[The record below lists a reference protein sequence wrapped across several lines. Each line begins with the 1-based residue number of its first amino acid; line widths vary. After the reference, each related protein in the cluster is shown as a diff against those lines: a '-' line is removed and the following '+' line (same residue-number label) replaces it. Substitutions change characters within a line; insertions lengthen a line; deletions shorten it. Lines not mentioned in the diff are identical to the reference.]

1 MAHPQHN
8 FTSNFNGSEGHNAEL
23 TLIINGSRKTYTPAG
38 ANQEYNVPGVARID
52 VNQVTGNDLVIAITE
67 VLAADA
73 LPILVESTGTVEDTF
88 VYQSSDSMTGEFVF
102 GKIEANDIVLAT
114 VQPDGTISKSSIAI
128 GSDLVYRVTPNVTT
142 LAEANAAFQAH
153 KLVYMDSSDCV
164 YLASQYVG
172 GTGLI
177 MYGSTVDA
185 GNILVR
191 RCTIR
196 PDNSYLYGS
205 GSTLILRMLGK
216 YTANVDPQWENL
228 GGNNWRFNMPNNDA
242 YAVLDAGAETIDSLT
257 IKLPSVSLG
266 EGYNMHFELNRLATG
281 TGVIPITFEDNNGN
295 SVGLVRTNDSF
306 SIDGTLDCKCNCERG
321 LLTILGNTWRYM
333 ELGTTRQYV
342 NQAELNKQLAALK
355 SRIIYTIPLGAV
367 DNLNVIQFRADNHG
381 AAHATLFNPPMNQDL
396 LDGSN
401 GEYSNVVVYLGETA
415 QTPIHLIFAIYE
427 FDKDYK
433 VFNWVANTDELASD
447 ADLKGNRYFPL
458 KYVKAGQESLFSDHL
473 YLFVTLV
480 KGNNLRIAG
489 NRVPDQINSVP
500 LFLSCGLYNWPQSM
514 QAATLETDQPIIN
527 TAQWSLSECRTQESQ
542 IARIFAAITNIQNPE

>member
-23 TLIINGSRKTYTPAG
+23 ALIINGSRKTYTPTG

-52 VNQVTGNDLVIAITE
+52 VSQVTGNDLVQAITE
-67 VLAADA
+67 IIAADA
-73 LPILVESTGTVEDTF
+73 LPILVDSTGTVEDTF
-88 VYQSSDSMTGEFVF
+88 VYQSSDSMTGDFIF
-102 GKIEANDIVLAT
+102 GKLETNDIVLAT
-114 VQPDGTISKSSIAI
+114 VHGDGTISKSSVAI
-128 GSDLVYRVTPNVTT
+128 GSDLVYKVTANVTT

-153 KLVYMDSSDCV
+153 KLVYLDGTDCV

-177 MYGSTVDA
+177 MYGATIDSGV
-185 GNILVR
+185 IVVR

-196 PDNSYLYGS
+196 PDDSYLFGS
-205 GSTLILRMLGK
+205 GTTMILRMLGK
-216 YTANVDPQWENL
+216 YRANVEDAWVNL
-228 GGNNWRFNMPNNDA
+228 GGNDWQFNMPNNDS
-242 YAVLDAGAETIDSLT
+242 YVKLDANGETIDSLV
-257 IKLPSVSLG
+257 IKLPTTGFG
-266 EGYNMHFELNRLATG
+266 EGYNMHFQLDRLATG
-281 TGVIPITFEDNNGN
+281 SGTIPISFKDGNGDP
-295 SVGLVRTNDSF
+295 LALLRTNDSF
-306 SIDGTLDCKCNCERG
+306 SIDGTLDCKCNCEEG

-333 ELGTTRQYV
+333 ELGTARQYV

-355 SRIIYTIPLGAV
+355 SRIIYTVPLGAV
-367 DNLNVIQFRADNHG
+367 DNLNVIQFRSDNHG

-396 LDGSN
+396 LDGFN

-415 QTPIHLIFAIYE
+415 QSVAHLIFAIYE
-427 FDKDYK
+427 FDKDNK
-433 VFNWVANTDELASD
+433 IFNWVANTDDLASD

-458 KYVKAGQESLFSDHL
+458 THVKAGQGSLFSDHL
-473 YLFVTLV
+473 YLFVALV

-489 NRVPDQINSVP
+489 NRVPDMINSVP

-514 QAATLETDQPIIN
+514 NANNLETDQPSIN
-527 TAQWSLSECRTQESQ
+527 TAQWSLTECRTQETA